1 MKEYADVRMHTAEH
15 LLNRTVSLALG
26 CGRAFSSHIEK
37 KRSKCDYHF
46 GRDLTPEE
54 RGAIERRV
62 NELIKAGLPVRE
74 ELMPRAEAERAL
86 DLARLPDGAAGDTLR
101 VIRIGDYDACACIGP
116 HAASTAELG
125 TFRIVSTGWAE
136 GVLRIRFRLDA

>member
-54 RGAIERRV
+54 RATGAQQSIERVCALEVDHKVPLWQVADLPPDERRWYFGPE
-62 NELIKAGLPVRE
+62 NLWLLCPACHKAKTKRE
-74 ELMPRAEAERAL
+74 AAERAAQRRFT
-86 DLARLPDGAAGDTLR
+86 DAQPRLPL
-101 VIRIGDYDACACIGP
+101 
-116 HAASTAELG
+116 
-125 TFRIVSTGWAE
+125 
-136 GVLRIRFRLDA
+136 